1 MLKHHMFIFV
11 WIPGATSLPGGSGLL
26 PGSWS
31 SKDAATGSRGDLR
44 KWVHVIF
51 FWGNK
56 TSWRNPGRS
65 DMCVCISCFKQFDLL
80 FCWILK
86 KVLLQLRWNCKMR
99 SQAAAAEAL
108 RVAEECR
115 RKEKEVGMG
124 RMEDVIRCHHI
135 YIRIIRM
142 WCFGQP
148 KFGINPIKTS
158 TGGSQKNWRLQA
170 KLTI

>member
-65 DMCVCISCFKQFDLL
+65 DVCVYIMFQTIWFV
-80 FCWILK
+80 
-86 KVLLQLRWNCKMR
+86 VLLD
-99 SQAAAAEAL
+99 SQEGSSATAVKL
-108 RVAEECR
+108 QN
-115 RKEKEVGMG
+115 EKPGCSG
-124 RMEDVIRCHHI
+124 RGTASGRGVSQKGEGGGDGQNGRCHQMSSYI
-135 YIRIIRM
+135 YILESLE
-142 WCFGQP
+142 CGALD
-148 KFGINPIKTS
+148 NPNL
-158 TGGSQKNWRLQA
+158 GSIQSKQA
-170 KLTI
+170 REVAKKIGVCKPN

>member
-31 SKDAATGSRGDLR
+31 SQDAATGSRGDLR

-65 DMCVCISCFKQFDLL
+65 DVCVCISCFKQFDLL

-86 KVLLQLRWNCKMR
+86 KVLLQLQWNWQIEKPGCSGR
-99 SQAAAAEAL
+99 GTASGRGVSQKGE
-108 RVAEECR
+108 
-115 RKEKEVGMG
+115 GG
-124 RMEDVIRCHHI
+124 GDGQNGRCHQMSS
-135 YIRIIRM
+135 YILESLE
-142 WCFGQP
+142 CGDLD
-148 KFGINPIKTS
+148 NPNL
-158 TGGSQKNWRLQA
+158 GSIQSKQA
-170 KLTI
+170 QEVAKKIGVCKPN

>member
-1 MLKHHMFIFV
+1 
-11 WIPGATSLPGGSGLL
+11 
-26 PGSWS
+26 
-31 SKDAATGSRGDLR
+31 
-44 KWVHVIF
+44 
-51 FWGNK
+51 
-56 TSWRNPGRS
+56 
-65 DMCVCISCFKQFDLL
+65 
-80 FCWILK
+80 
-86 KVLLQLRWNCKMR
+86 
-99 SQAAAAEAL
+99 
-108 RVAEECR
+108 VAEECR

-124 RMEDVIRCHHI
+124 RMEDVIRCHHIYI